1 MSLILVADDDPGAR
15 EVLSR
20 ICEHHGHR
28 VEEARDAARAR
39 QRYELSTP
47 DLVIVDLAMPHGGGR
62 DLIAWIREQEAG
74 AGEAVAHDLESSVL
88 GGADDAPLPV
98 AARRRCRVLV
108 VTGYAKAL
116 TEEEAASLDADMILP
131 KPVELEDM
139 LAALDALLKPD

>member
-20 ICEHHGHR
+20 ICEHQGHR

-39 QRYELSTP
+39 QRYEISNP

-62 DLIAWIREQEAG
+62 DLIAWIREQEASD
-74 AGEAVAHDLESSVL
+74 GEAVAHDLESSVL
-88 GGADDAPLPV
+88 GGADAGPAPK
-98 AARRRCRVLV
+98 AARKRCRILV

-116 TEEEAASLDADMILP
+116 TDEEAASLDADMILP
-131 KPVELEDM
+131 KPVELEDI
-139 LAALDALLKPD
+139 LAALDSLLKQD